1 MAEKPPSEVRIFA
14 PNTRFQAMAR
24 RRGGVARERAIASAQ
39 AGIEEIKVGFDEWLE
54 RELRA
59 LIDLIALVRAGEAD
73 TDWIEAA
80 QFHCNQLRDVGG
92 TVGFELLT
100 FVANTLCTIF
110 DGIKAGAECNM
121 EKITCHLDALLLIRH
136 KQYRNLRPDQVPEL
150 SSGLFRVAESVS
162 IVPGNEPDKAPK

>member
-1 MAEKPPSEVRIFA
+1 MADKPEVPIFA
-14 PNTRFQAMAR
+14 PNPRFQAMAR
-24 RRGGVARERAIASAQ
+24 RRGGVARDKAIASAQ

-59 LIDLIALVRAGEAD
+59 LIDLIALVRSGEAD

-80 QFHCNQLRDVGG
+80 QFHCNQLRDVGS

-121 EKITCHLDALLLIRH
+121 EKITLHLDALMLIRH
-136 KQYRNLRPDQVPEL
+136 KRYRNLRPDQVPEL

-162 IVPGNEPDKAPK
+162 IVPGNEPDKDRK